1 MEIQQKLDSNS
12 LRKLI
17 IRATVHLFKFYEQF
31 GLIHTDY
38 RTKHNKALQSLY
50 FTCYKINITKK
61 KNKQTKTPTCKKC
74 VIDRASDQDGC
85 TLKMQ

>member
-50 FTCYKINITKK
+50 FTCYKYYKK
-61 KNKQTKTPTCKKC
+61 EKQTNKNTN
-74 VIDRASDQDGC
+74 
-85 TLKMQ
+85 L